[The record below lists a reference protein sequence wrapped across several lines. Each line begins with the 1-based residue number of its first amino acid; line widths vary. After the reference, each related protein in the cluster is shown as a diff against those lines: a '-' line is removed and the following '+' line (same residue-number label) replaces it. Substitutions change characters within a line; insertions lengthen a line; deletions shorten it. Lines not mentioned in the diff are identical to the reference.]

1 MNNDQLHERLLELH
15 RKLAERDCASTAI
28 IRAMAKLG
36 KSLTESVAAGL
47 LSLGGFHAPVAEAM
61 RVWERGEDEAY
72 LRLWTIIPGFGSSWY
87 TGEPDPLLGAFGEDA
102 LTDEE
107 LMRLAQIT
115 VNVQTITQKP
125 IFPNA
130 AMYTAIVAASLG
142 YDPEFAASL
151 LVRGRVDTWC
161 LIWAQ
166 NYRGLA

>member
-1 MNNDQLHERLLELH
+1 
-15 RKLAERDCASTAI
+15 
-28 IRAMAKLG
+28 MARLG

-61 RVWERGEDEAY
+61 RVWERGEDEEY

-87 TGEPDPLLGAFGEDA
+87 TGEPDPLLAAFGEEA

-107 LMRLAQIT
+107 QTRLSRIT
-115 VNVQTITQKP
+115 ADVQTITQKH

-130 AMYTAIVAASLG
+130 AMYTAIVAARLG